1 MWKHPHCFES
11 LLIVLSLTQLASS
24 HNENANN
31 FQIITILCR
40 LFIHYNLLWY
50 QSSYETNDKICWCGN
65 QHHKSRN
72 IHSAI
77 FIATRYFISNTQ
89 SYSNIQVLASFRI
102 IQVLSWNCRCTVKGV
117 RKVWCLLV
125 VKVT

>member
-40 LFIHYNLLWY
+40 LFMGRFITTSYGIRAHMKPMTKSADVVINNL
-50 QSSYETNDKICWCGN
+50 I
-65 QHHKSRN
+65 
-72 IHSAI
+72 
-77 FIATRYFISNTQ
+77 
-89 SYSNIQVLASFRI
+89 
-102 IQVLSWNCRCTVKGV
+102 
-117 RKVWCLLV
+117 
-125 VKVT
+125 